1 MFICYPFSILLLA
14 MSLRGEHYS
23 QGPLTFLD
31 TDNYSVEYGGD
42 TQGVEF
48 DHYNFTIPS
57 QTQSQTQASQ
67 LTQGTGQSTF
77 RA

>member
-1 MFICYPFSILLLA
+1 

-42 TQGVEF
+42 TQGAEF

-57 QTQSQTQASQ
+57 QTQSQIQASQ
-67 LTQGTGQSTF
+67 LTQGTEQIYFESTF
-77 RA
+77 CACMSFV